1 MTGQL
6 NRVYMTP
13 EDYRTLSSLVERL
26 SDGGSHTLELLENE
40 LDRAEVFDAGE
51 PIPDNL
57 VTMHA
62 VVRYTDLDTD
72 KSNQVQIVYPHEV
85 DISQSR
91 VSILS
96 AVGSALIG
104 LREGDEIQWPMPSG
118 KLHTLKIDQVIQTF
132 L

>member
-6 NRVYMTP
+6 NCVYMTP
-13 EDYRTLSSLVERL
+13 EDHRTLTSLLERL
-26 SDGGSHTLELLENE
+26 SDGESHTLELLENE

-51 PIPDNL
+51 PIPENL

-62 VVRYTDLDTD
+62 FVCYTDLDTH
-72 KSNQVQIVYPHEV
+72 KSNQIQIVYPHEV